1 MLLPAAGM
9 NTTLRTPK
17 ELLSASSNLEGVAH
31 GMISTVNASTTA
43 TDLPS
48 QTAYVL
54 VLAARDAAPVP
65 NYVPQPVQLQLVAPD
80 VTPPTFTGACCL
92 GLTRQLPYFFCTL
105 PSFECFALCYICSN
119 AM

>member
-1 MLLPAAGM
+1 MNSTLL
-9 NTTLRTPK
+9 TSQQ
-17 ELLSASSNLEGVAH
+17 LLSASSNLTGVAH

-65 NYVPQPVQLQLVAPD
+65 NYVLQPVQLQLTAPD
-80 VTPPTFTGACCL
+80 VTPPNFTG
-92 GLTRQLPYFFCTL
+92 
-105 PSFECFALCYICSN
+105 
-119 AM
+119 M